1 MLGHAAVD
9 GEVEG
14 EEEADDDIEDEA
26 DAGGHLVIQQ
36 RHKAGQGHF
45 IVELVTNIR
54 KLCFFTQCKPMDPF
68 LARVTQFHIY
78 STYSG
83 FMPV

>member
-36 RHKAGQGHF
+36 RHKTGQGHF

-54 KLCFFTQCKPMDPF
+54 KL
-68 LARVTQFHIY
+68 
-78 STYSG
+78 
-83 FMPV
+83 

>member
-36 RHKAGQGHF
+36 RHKTGQN
-45 IVELVTNIR
+45 T
-54 KLCFFTQCKPMDPF
+54 
-68 LARVTQFHIY
+68 
-78 STYSG
+78 
-83 FMPV
+83 

>member
-45 IVELVTNIR
+45 IVEMVTNIR
-54 KLCFFTQCKPMDPF
+54 KLCVLYVGD
-68 LARVTQFHIY
+68 HI
-78 STYSG
+78 SSLLTVGS
-83 FMPV
+83 FSKVQSIFDI

>member
-9 GEVEG
+9 GKVEG

-54 KLCFFTQCKPMDPF
+54 KL
-68 LARVTQFHIY
+68 
-78 STYSG
+78 
-83 FMPV
+83 